1 MDDTRQYLVNQAVAA
16 ECDETMMLA
25 HALLVLHDAG
35 LLESPGEDDAG
46 APLFKMN
53 EGATDEQLE
62 AAQVAFHA
70 LNECDDDA
78 WSAYLAMDL
87 N

>member
-1 MDDTRQYLVNQAVAA
+1 MDDTRKYLVNQAADA
-16 ECDETMMLA
+16 DCDETIMLA

-35 LLESPGEDDAG
+35 LLESPGEDDDG
-46 APLFKMN
+46 APLFTLR
-53 EGATDEQLE
+53 EDASEECID
-62 AAQVAFHA
+62 AAKTAFHA